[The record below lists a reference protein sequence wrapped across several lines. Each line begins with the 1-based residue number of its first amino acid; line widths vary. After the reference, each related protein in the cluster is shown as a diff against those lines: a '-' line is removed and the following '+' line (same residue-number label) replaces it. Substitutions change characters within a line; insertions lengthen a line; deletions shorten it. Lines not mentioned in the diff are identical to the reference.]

1 MHQNLATHLLSAVD
15 EIVRLVPI
23 PAITSIVPG
32 SVSLPHSPYSSVD
45 MMPII
50 KMMPITWWII
60 QSSQLSWSYLSR
72 SVSSTSHSLM
82 LRYLNTAGKKLSIS
96 LKNTISFSNR
106 LKGSSLNCKF
116 FSSLPAAGQ
125 AFSGIFLFLFW
136 DEAICQKRWRVHLVT
151 FRMWVT
157 PLLFSS
163 SKLEAFH
170 SLVDYQRYIFYD
182 CRDKSWQKWSAKL
195 IQTTFPRKESQR
207 FSRQGPSAPGS
218 TESPRQWKPAELWVE
233 NIYHR
238 SRYNLLVTREN
249 LLVNID
255 L

>member
-1 MHQNLATHLLSAVD
+1 MNYSIVTVIMILLEQICFLYIPLSDVEILEHRRK
-15 EIVRLVPI
+15 EIVNFPKKQNFI
-23 PAITSIVPG
+23 F
-32 SVSLPHSPYSSVD
+32 
-45 MMPII
+45 
-50 KMMPITWWII
+50 
-60 QSSQLSWSYLSR
+60 QLSKVIPFTLQNYFESPCCR
-72 SVSSTSHSLM
+72 
-82 LRYLNTAGKKLSIS
+82 AGL
-96 LKNTISFSNR
+96 FW
-106 LKGSSLNCKF
+106 C
-116 FSSLPAAGQ
+116 
-125 AFSGIFLFLFW
+125 FLLLFW

-163 SKLEAFH
+163 SKLDAFH

-182 CRDKSWQKWSAKL
+182 CMGKCISMNKGWQKWSAKL
-195 IQTTFPRKESQR
+195 IQATFPRKESQR
-207 FSRQGPSAPGS
+207 SSRQGPSAPGS
-218 TESPRQWKPAELWVE
+218 TESLRQWKPAELWVE

>member
-1 MHQNLATHLLSAVD
+1 MNYSIVTVIMILLEQICFLYIPLSDVEILEHRRK
-15 EIVRLVPI
+15 EIVNFPKKQNFI
-23 PAITSIVPG
+23 F
-32 SVSLPHSPYSSVD
+32 
-45 MMPII
+45 
-50 KMMPITWWII
+50 
-60 QSSQLSWSYLSR
+60 QSSKVIPFTLQNYFESPCCRAGLSW
-72 SVSSTSHSLM
+72 
-82 LRYLNTAGKKLSIS
+82 
-96 LKNTISFSNR
+96 
-106 LKGSSLNCKF
+106 C
-116 FSSLPAAGQ
+116 
-125 AFSGIFLFLFW
+125 FLFLFW

-163 SKLEAFH
+163 SKLDAFH

-182 CRDKSWQKWSAKL
+182 CMDKCISMNKGWQKWSAKL
-195 IQTTFPRKESQR
+195 IQATFPRKESQR
-207 FSRQGPSAPGS
+207 SSRQGPSAPGS

>member
-1 MHQNLATHLLSAVD
+1 M
-15 EIVRLVPI
+15 I
-23 PAITSIVPG
+23 
-32 SVSLPHSPYSSVD
+32 
-45 MMPII
+45 
-50 KMMPITWWII
+50 
-60 QSSQLSWSYLSR
+60 SSQLSRSYLSR

-106 LKGSSLNCKF
+106 LKWSSLNCKI
-116 FSSLPAAGQ
+116 FSSLPAAGW

-163 SKLEAFH
+163 SKLDAFH
-170 SLVDYQRYIFYD
+170 SLEGYQKYISYD
-182 CRDKSWQKWSAKL
+182 CMDKSWQTWSAKQ
-195 IQTTFPRKESQR
+195 IQTTFPRKENQR
-207 FSRQGPSAPGS
+207 SSKPGPSDRGS
-218 TESPRQWKPAELWVE
+218 TESPRQWKPAELGVE

-238 SRYNLLVTREN
+238 SQNILLVTREIS
-249 LLVNID
+249 LVNFGI
-255 L
+255 